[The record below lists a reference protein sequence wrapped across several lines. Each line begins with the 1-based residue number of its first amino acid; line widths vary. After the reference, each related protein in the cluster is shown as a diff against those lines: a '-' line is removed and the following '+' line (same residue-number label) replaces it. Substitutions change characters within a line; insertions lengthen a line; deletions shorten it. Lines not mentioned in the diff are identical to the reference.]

1 MLVER
6 TVALTYPKSLIK
18 QPLVYRLIHDFD
30 LAVNIEQAEVS
41 AERGWLVATVRGECE
56 TVDRGLEWIAAQ
68 GVQVEVLPAGG
79 EEKACES

>member
-18 QPLVYRLIHDFD
+18 QPLVYGLIHDFD

-41 AERGWLVATVRGECE
+41 AQRGWLVATVRGEGE
-56 TVDRGLEWIAAQ
+56 AVDRGLAWIAAQ
-68 GVQVEVLPAGG
+68 GVQVDILPASGG
-79 EEKACES
+79 EESCES